1 MEMEEKAE
9 ELLEILWIRQKEV
22 KDLPSLEEL
31 AGETRILDKLPKQG
45 YVSVTDDKVSLTTK
59 GLPEAKSVIRRHRL
73 AERLLSDVL
82 GTSDML
88 LHEKACKFE
97 HLLDRG
103 LDESI
108 CILLG
113 HPKVCP
119 HGKPIPLG
127 HCCQQKKTQAQK
139 VIYPLSQLSRGQ
151 QGSVAY
157 IYAPESGQLRKLMS
171 MGVLPGEPIKLIQ
184 GFPSYVFEVRH
195 SQFAADKDIAD
206 AIYIRLPGQEEL
218 TARPQSNGN
227 RQHTQKR
234 GHRWWHRLRHRGLS
248 SSVPDND

>member
-1 MEMEEKAE
+1 MEEKTE
-9 ELLEILWIRQKEV
+9 ELLETLWIRQQEK
-22 KDLPSLEEL
+22 KDIPSTEEL
-31 AGETRILDKLPKQG
+31 AEDKAVLNKLLKEG
-45 YVSVTDDKVSLTTK
+45 YVIVTDDKVSLTDK
-59 GLPEAKSVIRRHRL
+59 GLPEAKNVIRRHRL

-119 HGKPIPLG
+119 HGKPIPPG
-127 HCCQQKKTQAQK
+127 NCCQQQKTEAQK
-139 VIYPLSQLSRGQ
+139 LIYPLSQLSRGE
-151 QGSVAY
+151 QGKVAY
-157 IYAPESGQLRKLMS
+157 IHAPESGQLQKLMS

-195 SQFAADKDIAD
+195 SQFAADKDIAE
-206 AIYIRLPGQEEL
+206 AIYVRLPGQEEF
-218 TARPQSNGN
+218 TNQPQANGHGQQV
-227 RQHTQKR
+227 RKR
-234 GHRWWHRLRHRGLS
+234 GNGWWRRLRRRGQNS
-248 SSVPDND
+248 

>member
-1 MEMEEKAE
+1 MEMEEKTE
-9 ELLEILWIRQKEV
+9 ELLETLWIRQKET
-22 KDLPSLEEL
+22 KDLPSTEEL
-31 AGETRILDKLPKQG
+31 AGDKPVLDKLLDEG
-45 YVSVTDDKVSLTTK
+45 YVSVADNKVSLTKK

-119 HGKPIPLG
+119 HGKPIPPG
-127 HCCQQKKTQAQK
+127 NCCHQQKTQAQK
-139 VIYPLSQLSRGQ
+139 LIYPLSQLSRGQ
-151 QGSVAY
+151 QGKVAY
-157 IYAPESGQLRKLMS
+157 IYAPESAQLQKLMS
-171 MGVLPGEPIKLIQ
+171 MGVLPGEPINLIQ
-184 GFPSYVFEVRH
+184 SFPSHVFQVRH
-195 SQFAADKDIAD
+195 SQFAADKDIAE
-206 AIYIRLPGQEEL
+206 AIYVRLPDQEEDIDQEE
-218 TARPQSNGN
+218 TMSPEMRSP
-227 RQHTQKR
+227 QKR
-234 GHRWWHRLRHRGLS
+234 GQRWWRRLRRRGQNL
-248 SSVPDND
+248 